1 MAEYR
6 DLDNGPDRNQRAPDA
21 PPVQFLLGE
30 AMVSQKKQRKH
41 ASDLVKMKELM
52 AEMQIYVQKHH
63 MAIN

>member
-1 MAEYR
+1 MASYE
-6 DLDNGPDRNQRAPDA
+6 DIDQEPNRNQLAPDA

-41 ASDLVKMKELM
+41 ASDLAKIKELL

-63 MAIN
+63 LTIN